1 MASIHFQFKPEDT
14 KNLHPAYGQIVL
26 GPHAIG
32 KDGLHHLSEDCMS
45 VREVE
50 QAVKYLKREL
60 DKVLKKAKRKFKD
73 SN

>member
-1 MASIHFQFKPEDT
+1 
-14 KNLHPAYGQIVL
+14 
-26 GPHAIG
+26 
-32 KDGLHHLSEDCMS
+32 MS